1 MNIYISRDGQQFGLY
16 NEDDAFG
23 KSPTDRPLVASQS
36 LPVLSSEAV
45 TIHRPSGLNCA
56 DFTTPSCFM
65 GPPTGLPVATSQN
78 RAV

>member
-16 NEDDAFG
+16 NEDDALG

-45 TIHRPSGLNCA
+45 TS
-56 DFTTPSCFM
+56 
-65 GPPTGLPVATSQN
+65 
-78 RAV
+78 AV